1 MAFTYAMR
9 IKYQEWRNNMDE
21 KQNEIREEEITEEVV
36 TTDADVQVEETP
48 EEILD
53 EFAKEFLSAILES
66 EEEDCTYIGD
76 VKVNMQAA
84 EDLSSRKIVR
94 AAKLAGVA
102 AEGAVYAFIDVNPLV
117 EYYDEVQPE
126 EDEEDD
132 EEVEIDE

>member
-1 MAFTYAMR
+1 M
-9 IKYQEWRNNMDE
+9 N
-21 KQNEIREEEITEEVV
+21 EEENKITEEGITEEAV
-36 TTDADVQVEETP
+36 TTEADAQVEETP

-66 EEEDCTYIGD
+66 DEEDCTYIGD

-84 EDLSSRKIVR
+84 EELKSRKIVR
-94 AAKLAGVA
+94 AAKLAGVC
-102 AEGAVYAFIDVNPLV
+102 AEGAVYAFIDVNPMV

-126 EDEEDD
+126 EEDD